1 MTVFIPLVTGG
12 NIGAP
17 AIKSWLRT
25 CPWCGRGANL
35 HLDSADPNC
44 RCQQDS
50 VLVTSL
56 HFPAAS
62 GADMTP
68 VNTNNQPPTLG
79 KPKKTNKKTTP
90 LRIGRNAISVTPSR
104 LDQEDLRDGK
114 DSQPEP
120 LTPDRP
126 ASVQSTEQYPSN
138 KKHRSK
144 NHRSRKYV
152 AGEINH
158 PPDTVFNSK
167 RELPIHNDK
176 YGYQNTTTQPSVY
189 VQRVS
194 GYTSG
199 KWQALTS
206 NQQPYYSVLHPHYQ
220 HPHQHPPP
228 QPTFNSRGLQGSNF
242 HSNRVKS
249 ILAQKSAPGAL
260 IKMWHNSAYQD
271 IPSHFHPLAVTAQ
284 RRTKYKQHNYH

>member
-1 MTVFIPLVTGG
+1 MG
-12 NIGAP
+12 
-17 AIKSWLRT
+17 
-25 CPWCGRGANL
+25 
-35 HLDSADPNC
+35 
-44 RCQQDS
+44 
-50 VLVTSL
+50 
-56 HFPAAS
+56 
-62 GADMTP
+62 
-68 VNTNNQPPTLG
+68 
-79 KPKKTNKKTTP
+79 TP

-194 GYTSG
+194 
-199 KWQALTS
+199 
-206 NQQPYYSVLHPHYQ
+206 
-220 HPHQHPPP
+220 
-228 QPTFNSRGLQGSNF
+228 
-242 HSNRVKS
+242 
-249 ILAQKSAPGAL
+249 
-260 IKMWHNSAYQD
+260 
-271 IPSHFHPLAVTAQ
+271 
-284 RRTKYKQHNYH
+284 